1 MPVETAFTN
10 AYNLAGI
17 LALRRLGQSDKDLA
31 GVHFGNACDGGVVYA
46 TKLDPLVAVQK
57 TVANK

>member
-1 MPVETAFTN
+1 MPVETAFTD

-31 GVHFGNACDGGVVYA
+31 GVHFGNACDNAVYT
-46 TKLDPLVAVQK
+46 TKLDPLVPVQK
-57 TVANK
+57 TAANK

>member
-1 MPVETAFTN
+1 MPVETAFTD

-31 GVHFGNACDGGVVYA
+31 GVHFGNACDGAVYA
-46 TKLDPLVAVQK
+46 TQLDPTVAVQK